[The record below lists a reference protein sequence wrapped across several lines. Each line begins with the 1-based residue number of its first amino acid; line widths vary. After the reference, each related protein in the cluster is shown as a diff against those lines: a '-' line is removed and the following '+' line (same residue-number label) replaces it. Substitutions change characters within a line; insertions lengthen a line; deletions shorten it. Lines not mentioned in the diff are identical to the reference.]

1 MEQLYK
7 LRCGG
12 TAFRSPA
19 CAEFSARKCVI
30 VPADQRK
37 RDRGVAIDST
47 DISRVKRDM
56 AERPVLVG
64 MIPQTVVLDDGDQVS
79 WISDAG
85 NLRVEFDVNR
95 CPFSS
100 NVFQAPAGMRLM
112 SGPPRPGIKGATF
125 KYRLWLNDQLVGHGE
140 VILRD
145 K

>member
-1 MEQLYK
+1 VEAGWRAGELSHSLCYRPDACSEQAQRAKEEDL
-7 LRCGG
+7 
-12 TAFRSPA
+12 ASPR
-19 CAEFSARKCVI
+19 RKN
-30 VPADQRK
+30 A
-37 RDRGVAIDST
+37 
-47 DISRVKRDM
+47 M

-64 MIPQTVVLDDGDQVS
+64 LVPQIVVLDPGDQIS

-85 NLRVEFDVNR
+85 NLRVEFDANR

-100 NVFQAPAGMRLM
+100 NVFQAPSGVRLL
-112 SGPPRPGIKGATF
+112 SGPPRPGLKAATF

>member
-1 MEQLYK
+1 MDLT
-7 LRCGG
+7 GN
-12 TAFRSPA
+12 AA
-19 CAEFSARKCVI
+19 AEYAIVTVPLSARERFLASLEMTKFEW
-30 VPADQRK
+30 AHLGDE
-37 RDRGVAIDST
+37 S
-47 DISRVKRDM
+47 M

-64 MIPQTVVLDDGDQVS
+64 LIPQAVVLDPGDQVS

-100 NVFQAPAGMRLM
+100 NVFQAPSGIRLL
-112 SGPPRPGIKGATF
+112 SGPARPGSKAATY

-140 VILRD
+140 VILRE

>member
-1 MEQLYK
+1 VGECAIVSRAPLQNF
-7 LRCGG
+7 G
-12 TAFRSPA
+12 PA
-19 CAEFSARKCVI
+19 VRRIITLEALVQKDYER
-30 VPADQRK
+30 
-37 RDRGVAIDST
+37 
-47 DISRVKRDM
+47 M

-64 MIPQTVVLDDGDQVS
+64 VIPQVVVLDDGDQIA
-79 WISDAG
+79 WLSDAG

-100 NVFQAPAGMRLM
+100 NVFQAPAGMRLL
-112 SGPPRPGIKGATF
+112 SGPPRIGLKGSTF